1 MILEDTQVIA
11 ALDSGSKTAAEDGAK
26 SIASHG
32 FAGFN
37 CHLSAYCGAKPR
49 PLTDQ
54 EGRAMPMLEEKE
66 TPEINLDALE
76 TGPAYRG
83 RRQMLLALVLLLS
96 ALILVLVKYREFW
109 FPPESTTATQT
120 PDQTTPDA
128 NPPKRHGNARGARA
142 KHGSTG
148 AKSNGASTLAST
160 SVSNPVIL
168 NPLQVE
174 VMTSGGRQSIRTQ
187 SASVSVGFPDPTVT
201 PHREQSASVLA
212 ADATGTDASESFRLS
227 PEAAKLI
234 SVPVSPTYPVLAKQ
248 MNVQGSVVLQALVEK
263 DGNIQDVKVLSG
275 PDILSSA
282 AVEAVKQWHF
292 KPYYQAGQP
301 VQSQVEI
308 TVNFTITTQ

>member
-1 MILEDTQVIA
+1 
-11 ALDSGSKTAAEDGAK
+11 
-26 SIASHG
+26 
-32 FAGFN
+32 
-37 CHLSAYCGAKPR
+37 
-49 PLTDQ
+49 
-54 EGRAMPMLEEKE
+54 MPMLEEKE

-76 TGPAYRG
+76 AGSAYRG

-109 FPPESTTATQT
+109 FPPESTTATRT

-142 KHGSTG
+142 KHGSTA
-148 AKSNGASTLAST
+148 AKSDGASPSA
-160 SVSNPVIL
+160 SNPVIL

-187 SASVSVGFPDPTVT
+187 SASVSVGFPDPPVAT
-201 PHREQSASVLA
+201 PHTGQSASVLA
-212 ADATGTDASESFRLS
+212 ADAMGTDSSESFRLS

-308 TVNFTITTQ
+308 TVNFTITTH

>member
-1 MILEDTQVIA
+1 
-11 ALDSGSKTAAEDGAK
+11 
-26 SIASHG
+26 
-32 FAGFN
+32 
-37 CHLSAYCGAKPR
+37 
-49 PLTDQ
+49 
-54 EGRAMPMLEEKE
+54 MPMLEEKD

-76 TGPAYRG
+76 GGAAYRS

-96 ALILVLVKYREFW
+96 ALILVLAKYREFW
-109 FPPESTTATQT
+109 FPPESATATRTQ
-120 PDQTTPDA
+120 DQTTPDA
-128 NPPKRHGNARGARA
+128 NPPKRHGNGRGARA

-148 AKSNGASTLAST
+148 VKSDAASTSP

-168 NPLQVE
+168 NPLQIE

-187 SASVSVGFPDPTVT
+187 SASVSVGFPDPSAAT
-201 PHREQSASVLA
+201 PSESHQPEQSASVPA
-212 ADATGTDASESFRLS
+212 ADAMGTDSSESFRLS
-227 PEAAKLI
+227 PEAARLI
-234 SVPVSPTYPVLAKQ
+234 SAPVSPTYPVLAKQ

-263 DGNIQDVKVLSG
+263 DGNIQDVQVLSG

-308 TVNFTITTQ
+308 TVNFTISTH